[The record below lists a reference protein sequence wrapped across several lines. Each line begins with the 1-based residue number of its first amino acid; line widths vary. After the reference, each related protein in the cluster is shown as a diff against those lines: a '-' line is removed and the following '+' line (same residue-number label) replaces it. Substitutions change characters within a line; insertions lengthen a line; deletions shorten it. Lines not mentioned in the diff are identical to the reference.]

1 MLVVEP
7 MPGRELVRGK
17 CARVDD
23 DELRLTEA
31 REFLFRRST
40 TGNRSALCPVEVTV
54 DHRRRNPR

>member
-1 MLVVEP
+1 